1 MRKIFAGILL
11 SVGVAFSTSIEAG
24 GPVLDIYPGARPT
37 GLGGAFTAFYGDVMS
52 AYYNDAG
59 LAFIKG
65 FQVYS
70 MQHSNWLQG
79 LIPDAYYE
87 YGAVA
92 IPISRGVVGVSLTY
106 LTVGEVTLTD
116 EQNNTYS
123 FVPYDVVMKASYAS
137 KVNEKLSF
145 GVGAKFYYS
154 FLIPNEILRK
164 VFGIIGDKNGGSAST
179 FMIDGGILYREGP
192 LSMGLA
198 LLHFGPP
205 LRYSLDSEPTP
216 LPWTLR
222 LGTKIEKSFENV
234 SFTLT
239 ADLSKILVNIQKDL
253 ADSGLAFVWKDT
265 YKHIGLE
272 IGFADLIFLRGGYYE
287 DRLGSRVGPTFGL
300 GAKYGNFAFDI
311 SDDRFIYAFTEKQN
325 NVPNYRFQL
334 TFTREIK
341 EVEKKSDTI
350 NKPVLIVNVRDSLTG
365 NPITAIATLRNERGD
380 IITGEGNGKIELRGN
395 PGRYLLRVE
404 NDAYFPF
411 EDTVSFS
418 ADRQMIR
425 VALLKKPHGKLTI
438 MVMDSVRNRPIFASI
453 MIGNVEV
460 DTSQI
465 TLDLPE
471 GTYALRVEA
480 PDYSMYYNLV
490 EISGESND
498 TIVVKLN
505 PITSR
510 LDVIVDRP
518 VNLNIFR
525 GDELIISE
533 NLGRNKSYSLGAG
546 TFRVVVSCD
555 GCERKE
561 LEVISRPGHDMILEI
576 KDNNVQLKEGGEG
589 L

>member
-1 MRKIFAGILL
+1 MRKIFLGILL
-11 SVGVAFSTSIEAG
+11 SAGGLFAISTEAG

-52 AYYNDAG
+52 TYYNDAG
-59 LAFIKG
+59 LAFISG
-65 FQVYS
+65 LQVYS
-70 MQHSNWLQG
+70 LQHSNWLQG
-79 LIPDAYYE
+79 LIQDAYYE

-92 IPISRGVVGVSLTY
+92 IPTSRGVVGVSLTY
-106 LTVGEVTLTD
+106 LTVGEVALTD
-116 EQNNTYS
+116 EQNNTYT
-123 FVPYDVVMKASYAS
+123 FVPYDVVLKASYAS
-137 KVNEKLSF
+137 KLRDNLSF
-145 GVGAKFYYS
+145 GIGAKFYYS
-154 FLIPNEILRK
+154 FLVPAEILREI
-164 VFGIIGDKNGGSAST
+164 FGVVGDGTAKT
-179 FMIDGGILYREGP
+179 FMLDGGILYREGP
-192 LSMGLA
+192 LSFGLS
-198 LLHFGPP
+198 LLHFGPD
-205 LRYSLDSEPTP
+205 LRYSGSDEPNP
-216 LPWTLR
+216 LPWTVR
-222 LGTKIEKSFENV
+222 MGTKYQKTFGNV
-234 SFTLT
+234 TFTLA
-239 ADLSKILVNIQKDL
+239 ADLSKILINIHKDL

-311 SDDRFIYAFTEKQN
+311 SDDRFIYDFTDQQN

-334 TFTREIK
+334 TFMREIK
-341 EVEKKSDTI
+341 HEKKDTLR
-350 NKPVLIVNVRDSLTG
+350 KPALIVEVVDSMSGKPISATATLMDPKTG
-365 NPITAIATLRNERGD
+365 NVIAAE
-380 IITGEGNGKIELRGN
+380 GEGRIELIAD
-395 PGRYLLRVE
+395 PATYLLKVE
-404 NDAYFPF
+404 NDSYFPF
-411 EDTVSFS
+411 EDTVSLTEKGQTIKIS
-418 ADRQMIR
+418 
-425 VALLKKPHGKLTI
+425 LLKKPHGKLTI
-438 MVMDSVRNRPIFASI
+438 VVLDSVRNRPIFASI

-465 TLDLPE
+465 TLDLPK

-480 PDYSMYYNLV
+480 PDYNPYYKLV
-490 EISGESND
+490 EITEESND
-498 TIVVKLN
+498 SIVVKLK

-555 GCERKE
+555 GCDNREFE
-561 LEVISRPGHDMILEI
+561 IISRPGHDMILEI